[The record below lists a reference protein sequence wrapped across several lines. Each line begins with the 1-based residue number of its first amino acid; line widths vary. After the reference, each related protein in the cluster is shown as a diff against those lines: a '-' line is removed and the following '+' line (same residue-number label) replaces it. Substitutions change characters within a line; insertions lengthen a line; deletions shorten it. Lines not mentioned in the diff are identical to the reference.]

1 MQRDIARY
9 GNFWNRL
16 DVILTVMSYCK
27 GATCRNPFLRV
38 HPDGRCVPSHLQ
50 PPHAPLHSIW
60 TAVSNATHG
69 ASLSVQTR
77 GRLQQTQIP

>member
-1 MQRDIARY
+1 MQRDVGRY

-38 HPDGRCVPSHLQ
+38 HPDGRCGQYLVPLSTICI
-50 PPHAPLHSIW
+50 SIHHMRSCARSA
-60 TAVSNATHG
+60 TAC
-69 ASLSVQTR
+69 
-77 GRLQQTQIP
+77 